1 VSAPSKTDPPY
12 VPIRTGGWPGGWPKR
27 RSPRWL
33 LPAGVILLAI
43 AVAVGLTHRPSQQER
58 AADLRGLLQTV
69 TYDIQSC
76 AGGVRESLQVLQAVD
91 SGTSHDAAAAAGIAA
106 TGSANCAPANNELI
120 DDLEGYQVPESL
132 AHFHLQRAVTG
143 LIDWAAP
150 RAVEVQADVARVLAA
165 RGTPA
170 QAAARAILQ
179 RDLSRL
185 DAQRAAI
192 RSALAP
198 AIQSLSPHAAEPVL
212 PG

>member
-1 VSAPSKTDPPY
+1 MSAPSKTEPPY
-12 VPIRTGGWPGGWPKR
+12 VPIRTGGWPGGWPGR
-27 RSPRWL
+27 RPPRWL
-33 LPAGVILLAI
+33 VPAAVLLLGI

-58 AADLRGLLQTV
+58 ASDLRGLLHAV

-76 AGGVRESLQVLQAVD
+76 AGGVRESLIVLQAVD
-91 SGTSHDAAAAAGIAA
+91 SGSNHDAAAAASIAS
-106 TGSANCAPANNELI
+106 TGAANCAPANNELI

-132 AHFHLQRAVTG
+132 ASFHLQNAVTG

-150 RAVEVQADVARVLAA
+150 DAEQAQADVASVLAA

-170 QAAARAILQ
+170 EAADRAALRQA
-179 RDLSRL
+179 LSKL

-198 AIQSLSPHAAEPVL
+198 AVRSLSPHAAEPVL